1 MVFRKVED
9 DKGGQKFSE
18 RGLNFLPT
26 KYSSL
31 NKADSWNE
39 IQAEMTGFIKAKSD
53 TAYEV
58 CLRWE
63 QTFIKGAR
71 ESARDNFLWDRDRW

>member
-39 IQAEMTGFIKAKSD
+39 TQADMSGFIEAKSD

-58 CLRWE
+58 CLR
-63 QTFIKGAR
+63 
-71 ESARDNFLWDRDRW
+71 

>member
-9 DKGGQKFSE
+9 DKGGQTFSE

-31 NKADSWNE
+31 SKADSWNE
-39 IQAEMTGFIKAKSD
+39 TQAEMSGFIEAKSD

-63 QTFIKGAR
+63 QTFLKGA
-71 ESARDNFLWDRDRW
+71 ESARDNFLWDRDRY